1 MPISIEIQNK
11 VLKVAANKAVDSNVR
26 LAVRKQFYVLKSEE
40 IDLEAVQEEFNKK
53 VAQFGVALDKLLQET
68 NSLPAIDV
76 VEMPKRNQEE
86 IIEEIVVPKKEDKG
100 SGGVK
105 VRMQEE
111 IDTAEEDTDFEVPF
125 EVDEN

>member
-26 LAVRKQFYVLKSEE
+26 LAVRKQFYVLKGEE
-40 IDLEAVQEEFNKK
+40 IDLESVQEQFNIK
-53 VAQFGVALDKLLQET
+53 VAQFGAALDKVLKETTNTAPVIDTIEVPQEET
-68 NSLPAIDV
+68 I
-76 VEMPKRNQEE
+76 EE
-86 IIEEIVVPKKEDKG
+86 IIVPKKTEKE